1 MSFAVLPGGDPFT
14 TPPRANQ
21 TLVGRPLLD
30 TPARKAAKAARAG
43 IQRQQERTIIE
54 IDRATREAR
63 RKRNRSEIAALKAKG
78 EAQSARLEQIRNRAR
93 DRRRRYNLPDRE
105 FGNISAI
112 APGSDSVYSVD
123 MNQTIAD
130 LQGLYDASRTS
141 HTARTPRRGLAGRNH
156 EAANDAALSAN
167 VGARRAAGVQQ
178 GDAVSLQ
185 DVAGTIRAM
194 LGMNRPP
201 PDTRSQPGPNYA
213 DFSRTPA
220 STSTSTGSQAAPS
233 TASTGSQATPPT
245 ATTGS
250 QADSDASVASRL
262 ELASALRKD
271 PSVLKLIEKK
281 VLQWDDL
288 LAADG
293 GVSFEKVQRVRMKLQ
308 EQEELAGETYAEA
321 QRYHQIDPITGTRPE
336 VIRGLNPTIAGN
348 RQVAGTKYVMYSGP
362 RYADQ

>member
-213 DFSRTPA
+213 DFSRTPV
-220 STSTSTGSQAAPS
+220 STSTSTGTQAAPS
-233 TASTGSQATPPT
+233 TASAST
-245 ATTGS
+245 
-250 QADSDASVASRL
+250 QADSDASVETRL
-262 ELASALRKD
+262 ELANALRKD